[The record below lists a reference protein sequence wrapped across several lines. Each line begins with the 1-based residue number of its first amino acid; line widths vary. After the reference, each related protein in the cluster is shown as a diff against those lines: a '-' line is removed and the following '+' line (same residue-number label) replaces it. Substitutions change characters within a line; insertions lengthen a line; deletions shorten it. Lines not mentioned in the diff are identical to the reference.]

1 VGCGLCV
8 ADSVV
13 RVGSDE
19 GPLAFDTFDTLGT
32 LDILWLASSL
42 LSLTIILSF
51 LVFLGIGFEYTIFE
65 LVKAS

>member
-1 VGCGLCV
+1 MGCGLCV